1 MEQDLTILK
10 DDMVAFIEGHGLR
23 RFSAYVSDEV
33 ANVPWSTDEDHPD
46 GWKDFVELAK
56 ASNVSFVTM
65 NHVSLDK
72 EDVDLL
78 VNRLQ
83 EIEYMNEEELE
94 EAGWLR
100 SFVGKVGYLQLGFP
114 CQGVMFLSE
123 VSTPWYDTYQRLESA
138 ADDYDGI
145 LIDDTDQDDECP
157 PVRWSFSNPDRA
169 QVEALCA
176 EAKVS
181 PIVARLLAPRGITRA
196 NAANFLSPSLDHL
209 H

>member
-33 ANVPWSTDEDHPD
+33 ANVPWSADEDHPD
-46 GWKDFVELAK
+46 AWKDFVELAK

-83 EIEYMNEEELE
+83 EIDYMDEEDLE
-94 EAGWLR
+94 EASWLR

-114 CQGVMFLSE
+114 CHGVMFLYE
-123 VSTPWYDTYQRLESA
+123 ISTPWYETYQRLESA
-138 ADDYDGI
+138 ADDYYGI
-145 LIDDTDQDDECP
+145 LIDDTDTE
-157 PVRWSFSNPDRA
+157 
-169 QVEALCA
+169 E
-176 EAKVS
+176 E
-181 PIVARLLAPRGITRA
+181 
-196 NAANFLSPSLDHL
+196 
-209 H
+209 